1 MLEIKIEIKQTT
13 VEELEACGSSYSNLL
28 KKLHKNI
35 CWTVFN
41 KWQEDALYESIWDI
55 KSYITMQCDVGLQ
68 KQAERHAND
77 KSGKIF
83 YFVPTYVEDE
93 NDDFISEF

>member
-13 VEELEACGSSYSNLL
+13 VEELESCGSSYSNLL

-35 CWTVFN
+35 YWPLFN
-41 KWQEDALYESIWDI
+41 NWQEDALYETIWGI
-55 KSYITMQCDVGLQ
+55 KSPNNMRCDVGLQ

-93 NDDFISEF
+93 NDDFTSEF